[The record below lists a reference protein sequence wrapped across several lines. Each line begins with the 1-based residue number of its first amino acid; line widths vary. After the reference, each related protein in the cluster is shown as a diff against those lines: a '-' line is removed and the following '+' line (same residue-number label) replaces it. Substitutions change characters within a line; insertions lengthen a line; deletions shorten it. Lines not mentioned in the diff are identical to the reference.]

1 MFLIQYGFIILT
13 SGSDFSLNI
22 IYLTRK
28 IEWFCE
34 NMNRQE
40 TKNFDFDFLRF
51 TYIYH
56 YEMCVK
62 KTDD

>member
-1 MFLIQYGFIILT
+1 MDQ
-13 SGSDFSLNI
+13 
-22 IYLTRK
+22 

-34 NMNRQE
+34 NLNRQKTE
-40 TKNFDFDFLRF
+40 NVNFDFLRF

-56 YEMCVK
+56 NEMCVK